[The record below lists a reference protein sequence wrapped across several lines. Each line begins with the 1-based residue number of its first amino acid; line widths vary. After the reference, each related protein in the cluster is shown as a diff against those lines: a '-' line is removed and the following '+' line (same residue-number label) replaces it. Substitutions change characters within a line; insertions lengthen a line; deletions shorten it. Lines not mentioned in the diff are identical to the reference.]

1 MDIKEILGITEMYEL
16 NKKLEQILPDKQAR
30 EVYFNSITQSGVD
43 LSRAGVSY
51 KGANGI
57 CGRATGNRL

>member
-43 LSRAGVSY
+43 LSRDFIRDIYQEEA
-51 KGANGI
+51 AQ
-57 CGRATGNRL
+57 R

>member
-16 NKKLEQILPDKQAR
+16 NKMLEQILPNKQAR

-43 LSRAGVSY
+43 
-51 KGANGI
+51 
-57 CGRATGNRL
+57 